1 MSYPENVYMAAQII
15 KCTDINASSIDIA
28 RALYAEDL
36 LMPDLPKPDPGAVR
50 EGALLKNVSRL
61 TVVGDDGRVL
71 EVWDISD
78 LKAALQDDERT
89 LKIFYKKGSLHD

>member
-1 MSYPENVYMAAQII
+1 MSTVKQVIQPVPLNQ
-15 KCTDINASSIDIA
+15 K
-28 RALYAEDL
+28 
-36 LMPDLPKPDPGAVR
+36 
-50 EGALLKNVSRL
+50 LKNVSRL

-89 LKIFYKKGSLHD
+89 LKIFYKKGNLHD